1 MYGFT
6 LSELNALYYVAFKDW
21 EAEQERKDEEKRKK
35 DKQEKEMKEEE
46 KLIEALKKQGGRVPA
61 KILQQAE
68 RRKREIQQQR
78 QQANIAGDVSSLNME
93 DLIDEFE
100 G

>member
-21 EAEQERKDEEKRKK
+21 EAEQLRHEEEKRKK
-35 DKQEKEMKEEE
+35 DKQEQEMKEEE
-46 KLIEALKKQGGRVPA
+46 KLIDALKKQGGRVPA
-61 KILQQAE
+61 KILQEAE
-68 RRKREIQQQR
+68 RRKKEIQQKR
-78 QQANIAGDVSSLNME
+78 RESELAGDVSSLNME
-93 DLIDEFE
+93 DLIDELE